1 MTEHVATEALAIS
14 QIVGE
19 LDRMQ
24 LSIDEIRRKL
34 NVIDGKD
41 PAIKFNDGD
50 TKIED
55 IKAVATEVLKADGG
69 REYFLQLLRDHGAK
83 KLSELKQCDYG
94 VVLRG
99 LKSWQ
104 NDIPF

>member
-1 MTEHVATEALAIS
+1 MSENITKDA
-14 QIVGE
+14 
-19 LDRMQ
+19 
-24 LSIDEIRRKL
+24 LSISHILGEIDRIKVSLDEVVRTL
-34 NVIDGKD
+34 GSIDGNNT
-41 PAIKFNDGD
+41 AIKFDDGD

-55 IKAVATEVLKADGG
+55 IKKVATEVLKADGG